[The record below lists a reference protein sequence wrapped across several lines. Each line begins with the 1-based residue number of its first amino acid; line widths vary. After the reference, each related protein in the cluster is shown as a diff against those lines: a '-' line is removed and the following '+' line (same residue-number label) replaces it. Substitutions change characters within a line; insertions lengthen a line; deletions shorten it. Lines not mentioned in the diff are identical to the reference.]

1 MYAKSLVA
9 ATLASLLIAA
19 PVAHAQGVS
28 RELKNSSNTE
38 YAESSKKD
46 KKKKDGAPAANQFP
60 DATRQEPDDTSPSS
74 KMRPKLNKI
83 ILQFQ
88 SEQFAEAIAGS
99 DAILADPNATP
110 YEKASAAR
118 FAAFSAAQSDDDH
131 ARAIAYLKQAI
142 DLNALSNNDHL
153 PLLLELAKMYNND
166 DKFDDAIVAAK
177 RFLDEG
183 KNADP
188 IAHSII
194 GNAYYQQE
202 KYAEAI
208 AALKLAIGPDG
219 TAPGNVIPMLIKS
232 YIAAERLPEAVA
244 LVESFAAKAPDDKAA
259 QLSLANL
266 YAEAGQP
273 EKSIAVFQRLRT
285 AGKLTESRDYEQGIA
300 ILAKLKGKEAD
311 TQAFIKDGLDKG
323 VLKPSVQL
331 YGLLGQTFYNSD
343 NLPAAIDAWA
353 QGAPMAPNG
362 DMYLNLAI
370 VQNQAE
376 RYADAKASAHQ
387 ALAKG
392 VKSPGKAWMV
402 IAESEQG
409 LDNTVGI
416 AAAYREAAKDP
427 ATRANAQQMLKKFGG
442 Q

>member
-1 MYAKSLVA
+1 MYAKSLLA
-9 ATLASLLIAA
+9 ATLASLLLTA

-38 YAESSKKD
+38 YADSSK
-46 KKKKDGAPAANQFP
+46 KKKKDGAPAAAQFP
-60 DATRQEPDDTSPSS
+60 NATRQEPGDTSPSS

-88 SEQFAEAIAGS
+88 SGEFAEAVAGS
-99 DAILADPNATP
+99 DAILADPKATP

-118 FAAFSAAQSDDDH
+118 FAGFSAAQADDNNQ
-131 ARAIAYLKQAI
+131 RAVAYLKQAI
-142 DLNALSNNDHL
+142 DANALSNNDHL
-153 PLLLELAKMYNND
+153 PLILELAKMYNND
-166 DKFDDAIVAAK
+166 DKFDDAIATAQ
-177 RFLDEG
+177 RFLDES
-183 KNADP
+183 KSNDP
-188 IAHSII
+188 VAHSII

-202 KYAEAI
+202 KYAQAI
-208 AALKLAIGPDG
+208 DALKQAIGPDG
-219 TAPGNVIPMLIKS
+219 TVAGNIGTMLVKS
-232 YIAAERLPEAVA
+232 YIAAERLPEAIAMVDA
-244 LVESFAAKAPDDKAA
+244 MAAKAPDEKAA

-273 EKSIAVFQRLRT
+273 EKAIAVFQRLRA

-300 ILAKLKGKEAD
+300 ILAKLKGHSAD

-323 VLKPSVQL
+323 ILKPSHQL
-331 YGLLGQTFYNSD
+331 YGLLGQTFYNAD
-343 NLPAAIDAWA
+343 DMPAAIDAWTK
-353 QGAPMAPNG
+353 GAPMAPNG
-362 DMYLNLAI
+362 EMFLNLAI
-370 VQNQAE
+370 VQNQAD
-376 RYADAKASAHQ
+376 RYADAKASAQQ

-409 LDNTVGI
+409 LDNTAGI

-427 ATRANAQQMLKKFGG
+427 ATRNSAQQMLKKFGG